1 VSTTVSAPPSAPPVI
16 ALLPEDAPFTREQRA
31 WLNGFFAGLLT
42 QLATRSAPALAPK
55 LKVPVLY
62 ASQTGTAESLSRK
75 LAKEARA
82 KGFDAQ
88 AVELGSLTLEALSE
102 FKHAVFIASTHGEG
116 DPPDS
121 ALVFALQLDAAQ
133 TPKLAGLKYAVLALG
148 DRTYAKFCGFGRL
161 LDERFA
167 ALGAT
172 RLLDRIEAD
181 TAVDEPFRI
190 FRDRLWPELL
200 KEAPAAQATPSGAV
214 AAEAADDDPPEER
227 WSRERPCSAVLRSKL
242 LLTGRG
248 SDKEVRHIVLSLA
261 GSELHYE
268 PGDALGVWPCNA
280 PELVAR
286 ILALTAL
293 APDAPVS
300 VGGTVLPL
308 AEALSVRVEIA
319 KLGIPTAIKFAAVAS
334 DAEVQSLVEPDHAA
348 ALEAFLFG
356 RDAVDLLARAPGAIA
371 DAQTL
376 VDLFPPLAPR
386 LYSIASSL
394 AVHPQQMHLT
404 VSVLR
409 HARDGRQRGGVA
421 STHLADRID
430 PEGTLPVYV
439 HRNPRFRLPA
449 DPGVPLIMIGPG
461 TGIAPFRSFLWHRKA
476 HGYTGRTW
484 LFFGDRRAHCDYLY
498 REELAAFLDDGT
510 LSRLDACFSR
520 DQERKIYVQH
530 RMLESGSEL
539 WQWIQDGANIYVCGD
554 ATRMAKDVDAAL
566 QRIFVD
572 HGGLSAA
579 KAQLELRTL
588 GASGRYLRDVY

>member
-1 VSTTVSAPPSAPPVI
+1 VSSPVSAPPSAPPII
-16 ALLPEDAPFTREQRA
+16 ALLPEDAPFTRDQRA

-42 QLATRSAPALAPK
+42 QLATRSAPALAAK

-88 AVELGSLTLEALSE
+88 ALDLGSLTLEALSE
-102 FKHAVFIASTHGEG
+102 FKHALVIASTHGEG

-121 ALVFALQLDAAQ
+121 ALVFALQLETAQ
-133 TPKLAGLKYAVLALG
+133 APKLAGLKYAVLALG
-148 DRTYAKFCGFGRL
+148 DRNYAKFCGFGRL

-167 ALGAT
+167 QLGAT
-172 RLLDRIEAD
+172 RLLDCIEAD

-200 KEAPAAQATPSGAV
+200 KQAPAAGAAPVV
-214 AAEAADDDPPEER
+214 APEADVTDDPPEER
-227 WSRERPCSAVLRSKL
+227 WSRERPFSAVLRSKRV
-242 LLTGRG
+242 LTGRG

-261 GSELHYE
+261 GSDLHYE

-280 PELVAR
+280 PELVER
-286 ILALTAL
+286 ILALSAL
-293 APDAPVS
+293 APDAPVTL
-300 VGGTVLPL
+300 GGAVLAL
-308 AEALSVRVEIA
+308 AEALSFRLEIA
-319 KLGIPTAIKFAAVAS
+319 KLGMPAAIKFAAVAG
-334 DAEVQSLVEPDHAA
+334 DAEMQSLVEPDHAA

-356 RDAVDLLARAPGAIA
+356 RDAVDLLARAPRAIA

-386 LYSIASSL
+386 LYSIASTL
-394 AVHPQQMHLT
+394 AAHPQEVHLT

-421 STHLADRID
+421 STHIADRID
-430 PEGTLPVYV
+430 AQGTLPVYV
-439 HRNPRFRLPA
+439 HRNTRFRLPA

-476 HGYTGRTW
+476 HAYTGRTW
-484 LFFGDRRAHCDYLY
+484 LFFGDRRAQYDYLY
-498 REELAAFLDDGT
+498 RDELSAFLDDGT
-510 LSRLDACFSR
+510 LSRLDTCFSR
-520 DQERKIYVQH
+520 DQERKVYVQH
-530 RMLESGSEL
+530 RMLETGSEL

-554 ATRMAKDVDAAL
+554 AKRMAKDVDAAL
-566 QRIFVD
+566 QRIFVE

>member
-1 VSTTVSAPPSAPPVI
+1 MSTPVSAPHSALPRI

-42 QLATRSAPALAPK
+42 QLATRSATALATR

-62 ASQTGTAESLSRK
+62 ASQTGSAESLSRK

-88 AVELGSLTLEALSE
+88 ALELGSLTLEALSE
-102 FKHAVFIASTHGEG
+102 LKHALIIASTHGEG

-121 ALVFALQLDAAQ
+121 ALVFALQLEAAQ
-133 TPKLAGLKYAVLALG
+133 APKLAGLKYAVLALG
-148 DRTYAKFCGFGRL
+148 DRTYAKFCGFGKL

-167 ALGAT
+167 ELGAT
-172 RLLDRIEAD
+172 RLLDRVEAD

-200 KEAPAAQATPSGAV
+200 KQAPAAQATPSTAV
-214 AAEAADDDPPEER
+214 VAEAADDPPEER
-227 WSRERPCSAVLRSKL
+227 WSRERPFSAVLRSKQG
-242 LLTGRG
+242 LTGRG
-248 SDKEVRHIVLSLA
+248 SDKEVRHVVLSLA
-261 GSELHYE
+261 GSDLHYE

-280 PELVAR
+280 PELVER
-286 ILALTAL
+286 ILALCAL
-293 APDAPVS
+293 PTDAPVTIGGS
-300 VGGTVLPL
+300 VL
-308 AEALSVRVEIA
+308 ALGEALSFRLEIA
-319 KLGIPTAIKFAAVAS
+319 KLGIPTAIKFATLAG
-334 DAEVQSLVEPDHAA
+334 DAELQSLLAPDHAA

-356 RDAVDLLARAPGAIA
+356 RDAVDLLARAPRAMA
-371 DAQTL
+371 DAQAL

-394 AVHPQQMHLT
+394 AVHPQEVHLT

-409 HARDGRQRGGVA
+409 HARDGRRRGGVV
-421 STHLADRID
+421 STLLADRID
-430 PEGTLPVYV
+430 AQDSLPVYV

-449 DPGVPLIMIGPG
+449 DPGMPLIMIGPG

-476 HGYTGRTW
+476 HAYTGRTW
-484 LFFGDRRAHCDYLY
+484 LFFGDRRAQSDYLY

-510 LSRLDACFSR
+510 LSRLDTCFSR
-520 DQERKIYVQH
+520 DQEQKVYVQH
-530 RMLESGSEL
+530 RMLEAGSEL

-566 QRIFVD
+566 QRIFVE